1 MRRSTPWPQ
10 TDRTTESMIG
20 RGVVTIAQASLG
32 ESLSVISFRDGRIEA
47 AARPLASGVG
57 S

>member
-32 ESLSVISFRDGRIEA
+32 ESLAVISFSRWTD
-47 AARPLASGVG
+47 
-57 S
+57 